1 MKENLKPIA
10 NKQTEGRW
18 RKSIAPDVVPIEEWA
33 GESLL
38 TASLIRF

>member
-10 NKQTEGRW
+10 NKQRE
-18 RKSIAPDVVPIEEWA
+18 SIPQGQDDLVPIEEWA